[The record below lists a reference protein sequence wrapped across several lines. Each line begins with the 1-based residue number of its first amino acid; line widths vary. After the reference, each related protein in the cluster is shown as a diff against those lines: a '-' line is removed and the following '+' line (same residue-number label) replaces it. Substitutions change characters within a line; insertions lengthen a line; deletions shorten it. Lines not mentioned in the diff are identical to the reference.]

1 MQLEGGKGDV
11 GKGLVA
17 HASDKVRAAMR
28 ACVGCGGRADCRH
41 RKGLRSRPGSV
52 PLRALGV
59 SLNRPRIAPVSQ
71 LTGAAMAHRVPE
83 TADLVHQENFVRA
96 TCIHA
101 TDPTLDSTA
110 RQSSNIGK
118 T

>member
-28 ACVGCGGRADCRH
+28 ACVGGGGRADCRH

-52 PLRALGV
+52 PLRSLGV
-59 SLNRPRIAPVSQ
+59 SLNRPRIAPVSP
-71 LTGAAMAHRVPE
+71 LTGAAMAHRAPE
-83 TADLVHQENFVRA
+83 NADLVPQQTFVGDKLLHDNAPNF
-96 TCIHA
+96 
-101 TDPTLDSTA
+101 DPTSLTSTYP
-110 RQSSNIGK
+110 
-118 T
+118 